1 MSKNAFAAAAAL
13 SMMMAGSSAMAA
25 GTSAGTAFDVQI
37 VISDGC
43 TISNDGGAVTFD
55 STIGVTKTKPATKTK
70 SATIICTTGTTYDFH
85 LSTPNNFLLKNTSD
99 PTKTIGY
106 EVKATLGGT
115 TGNALGKTQVS
126 SPTLFTGTGTGQTVT
141 FTFDL
146 TGWNTSTPDYLA
158 GTYKDTVTLNVDF

>member
-13 SMMMAGSSAMAA
+13 SMMMAGSSAMAT

-37 VISDGC
+37 VISEGC
-43 TISNDGGAVTFD
+43 TISNDGTAVTFD

-70 SATIICTTGTTYDFH
+70 TATIICTTGTKYDFH
-85 LSTPNNFLLKNTSD
+85 LTTPNNFMLKNTNDS
-99 PTKTIGY
+99 TKTINY
-106 EVKATLGGT
+106 EVKATNGAT
-115 TGNALGKTQVS
+115 TGGAIGRDPVT
-126 SPTLFTGTGTGQTVT
+126 SPTLFTGTGAGQTVT